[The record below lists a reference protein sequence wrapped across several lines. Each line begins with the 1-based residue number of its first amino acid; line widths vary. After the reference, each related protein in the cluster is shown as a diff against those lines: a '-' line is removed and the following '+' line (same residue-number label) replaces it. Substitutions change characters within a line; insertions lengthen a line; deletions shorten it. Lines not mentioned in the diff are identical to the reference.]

1 MSDKKN
7 WGGKHSQVQKVFH
20 NQPQQIL
27 NNRTMLKKKT
37 VLFTLKRVQTRLQF
51 KTTVNNNNINLA

>member
-27 NNRTMLKKKT
+27 NNRTMLKKKNCFIYTKEGANSLT
-37 VLFTLKRVQTRLQF
+37 V
-51 KTTVNNNNINLA
+51 